1 MLAGWLEGPL
11 TGYTTAASSNRWRI
25 NFCGTTA
32 RFYPSS
38 TGLPQLYTPVLAVT
52 AGFQEILTT
61 DDCADYYWGVAGGQQ
76 TNLAV
81 SVRQNGGVFVTAAV
95 MTHENRRNWPRTTR
109 CESLTRE
116 RHFDERVQKL
126 GRIDPYVPA
135 HLFPFYPRHCQMDK
149 SEGKKKSVH

>member
-38 TGLPQLYTPVLAVT
+38 TGLPQLTLPFPLLPRDFKKFWRPTIV
-52 AGFQEILTT
+52 QTT
-61 DDCADYYWGVAGGQQ
+61 TGGVAGGQQ